1 MPVITPTGT
10 RTLLPKTHTPVS
22 TTRWPIPWGA
32 ACRSTRPMVPSL
44 ATTLKPA
51 RSCPSTYPLSGA
63 YDQILSVVTL
73 LLSCSGAARVPAVR
87 CVRAHSTKYPS
98 VARAFG
104 DGPLTSGG
112 LGSGPCTSFTFLPVH
127 FQARAGMVV
136 LDAFRHAPAGRR
148 RTFEADRLEPQKGM
162 KTVTRPRI
170 LVVGAG
176 FAGVECVRR
185 LERKLSPDE
194 ADVTLV
200 TPFAYQLYLP
210 LLPQVASGVLT
221 PQSIAVSLRRS
232 KKYRT
237 RIIPGGAIGV
247 DLKSK
252 VCVIRTITDE
262 IVNEPYD
269 YIVLAPG
276 SVTRTFDIPGL
287 TDHAFGM
294 KSLAEAAYV
303 RDHVISQLDLA
314 DASQDEAERT
324 SRLQF
329 VVVGG
334 GYAGTETA
342 ACLQKLTHAAVKR
355 YPRLDPALIKWHLI
369 DIAPKLMPEL
379 GDKLGSSAQE
389 VLRKRGIDIS
399 LGVSIA
405 KAGPEEVTFTD
416 GRVVPTRT
424 LIWTAGVVASPLIAT
439 LGAETVRGR
448 LAVAA
453 EMNLPGHDGVF
464 ALHTTAR
471 EYQFLCAKKIII
483 YRACIKRFAI
493 FYCYRYIIF
502 GTSL

>member
-1 MPVITPTGT
+1 MN
-10 RTLLPKTHTPVS
+10 
-22 TTRWPIPWGA
+22 
-32 ACRSTRPMVPSL
+32 
-44 ATTLKPA
+44 
-51 RSCPSTYPLSGA
+51 
-63 YDQILSVVTL
+63 
-73 LLSCSGAARVPAVR
+73 
-87 CVRAHSTKYPS
+87 
-98 VARAFG
+98 
-104 DGPLTSGG
+104 
-112 LGSGPCTSFTFLPVH
+112 
-127 FQARAGMVV
+127 
-136 LDAFRHAPAGRR
+136 
-148 RTFEADRLEPQKGM
+148 
-162 KTVTRPRI
+162 TVTRPRI

-276 SVTRTFDIPGL
+276 SITRTFDIPGL

-294 KSLAEAAYV
+294 KTLAEAAYI

-314 DASQDEAERT
+314 DASQDPAERA

-342 ACLQKLTHAAVKR
+342 ACLQRLTHAAVKR
-355 YPRLDPALIKWHLI
+355 YPRLDPGLIKWHLI

-389 VLRKRGIDIS
+389 ILRRRGIEIS
-399 LGVSIA
+399 LGTSIA

-416 GRVVPTRT
+416 GRVIPTRT

-439 LGAETVRGR
+439 LGAETVKGR
-448 LAVAA
+448 LAVAP
-453 EMNLPGHDGVF
+453 EMNLPGDDGVF
-464 ALHTTAR
+464 ALGDSAAVPDLAKGDGAMCPPTAQHALR
-471 EYQFLCAKKIII
+471 QGRHVAENVIASLRGQALKPYVHKDLGLVVDLGGTDAVSKPLGIELRGLPAQAVARGYHWSALRTNVAKTRVMTNWLLNAVAGDDFVRTGFQARKAARLKDFEYTDAYLTPEQV
-483 YRACIKRFAI
+483 RAQA
-493 FYCYRYIIF
+493 
-502 GTSL
+502 GGSGGAE

>member
-1 MPVITPTGT
+1 MN
-10 RTLLPKTHTPVS
+10 
-22 TTRWPIPWGA
+22 
-32 ACRSTRPMVPSL
+32 
-44 ATTLKPA
+44 
-51 RSCPSTYPLSGA
+51 
-63 YDQILSVVTL
+63 
-73 LLSCSGAARVPAVR
+73 
-87 CVRAHSTKYPS
+87 
-98 VARAFG
+98 
-104 DGPLTSGG
+104 
-112 LGSGPCTSFTFLPVH
+112 
-127 FQARAGMVV
+127 
-136 LDAFRHAPAGRR
+136 
-148 RTFEADRLEPQKGM
+148 
-162 KTVTRPRI
+162 TVTRPRI

-276 SVTRTFDIPGL
+276 SITRTFDIPGL

-294 KSLAEAAYV
+294 KTLAEAAYI

-314 DASQDEAERT
+314 DASQDPVERA

-342 ACLQKLTHAAVKR
+342 ACLQRLTHAAVKR
-355 YPRLDPALIKWHLI
+355 YPRLDPGLIKWHLI

-389 VLRKRGIDIS
+389 ILRRRGIEIS
-399 LGVSIA
+399 LGTSIA

-416 GRVVPTRT
+416 GRVIPTRT

-439 LGAETVRGR
+439 LGAETVKGR
-448 LAVAA
+448 LAVAP
-453 EMNLPGHDGVF
+453 EMNLPGDDGVF
-464 ALHTTAR
+464 ALGDSAAVPDLAKGDGAMCPPTAQHALR
-471 EYQFLCAKKIII
+471 QGRHVADNVIASLRGQAMKPYVHKDLGLVVDLGGTDAVSKPLGIELRGLPAQVVARGYHWSALRTNVAKTRVMTNWLLNAVAGDDFVRTGFQARKAARLKDFEYTDAYLTPEQV
-483 YRACIKRFAI
+483 RAQVEGSGRPE
-493 FYCYRYIIF
+493 
-502 GTSL
+502 

>member
-1 MPVITPTGT
+1 MN
-10 RTLLPKTHTPVS
+10 
-22 TTRWPIPWGA
+22 
-32 ACRSTRPMVPSL
+32 
-44 ATTLKPA
+44 
-51 RSCPSTYPLSGA
+51 
-63 YDQILSVVTL
+63 
-73 LLSCSGAARVPAVR
+73 
-87 CVRAHSTKYPS
+87 
-98 VARAFG
+98 
-104 DGPLTSGG
+104 
-112 LGSGPCTSFTFLPVH
+112 
-127 FQARAGMVV
+127 
-136 LDAFRHAPAGRR
+136 
-148 RTFEADRLEPQKGM
+148 
-162 KTVTRPRI
+162 TVTRPRI

-276 SVTRTFDIPGL
+276 SITRTFDIPGL

-294 KSLAEAAYV
+294 KTLAEAAYI

-314 DASQDEAERT
+314 DASQDPVERA

-342 ACLQKLTHAAVKR
+342 ACLQRLTHAAVKR
-355 YPRLDPALIKWHLI
+355 YPRLDPGLIKWHLI

-389 VLRKRGIDIS
+389 ILRRRGIEIS
-399 LGVSIA
+399 LGTSIA

-416 GRVVPTRT
+416 GRVIPTRT

-439 LGAETVRGR
+439 LGAETVKGR
-448 LAVAA
+448 LAVAP
-453 EMNLPGHDGVF
+453 EMNLPGDDGVF
-464 ALHTTAR
+464 ALGDSAAVPDLAKGDGAMCPPTAQHALR
-471 EYQFLCAKKIII
+471 QGRHVAENVIASLRGQAMKRYVHKDLGLVVDLGGTDAVSKPLGIELRGLPAQAVARGYHWSALRTNVAKTRVMTNWLLNAVAGDDFVRTGFQARKAARLKDFEYTDAYLTPEQV
-483 YRACIKRFAI
+483 RAQVEGSA
-493 FYCYRYIIF
+493 
-502 GTSL
+502 GPQ

>member
-1 MPVITPTGT
+1 MN
-10 RTLLPKTHTPVS
+10 
-22 TTRWPIPWGA
+22 
-32 ACRSTRPMVPSL
+32 
-44 ATTLKPA
+44 
-51 RSCPSTYPLSGA
+51 
-63 YDQILSVVTL
+63 
-73 LLSCSGAARVPAVR
+73 
-87 CVRAHSTKYPS
+87 
-98 VARAFG
+98 
-104 DGPLTSGG
+104 
-112 LGSGPCTSFTFLPVH
+112 
-127 FQARAGMVV
+127 
-136 LDAFRHAPAGRR
+136 
-148 RTFEADRLEPQKGM
+148 
-162 KTVTRPRI
+162 TVTRPRI

-262 IVNEPYD
+262 IVDEPYD

-276 SVTRTFDIPGL
+276 SITRTFDIPGL

-294 KSLAEAAYV
+294 KTLAEAAYI

-314 DASQDEAERT
+314 DASQDPVERA

-342 ACLQKLTHAAVKR
+342 ACLQRLTHAAVKR
-355 YPRLDPALIKWHLI
+355 YPRLDPSLIKWHLI

-389 VLRKRGIDIS
+389 ILRRRGIDIS
-399 LGVSIA
+399 LGTSIA

-416 GRVVPTRT
+416 GRVVPTHT
-424 LIWTAGVVASPLIAT
+424 LIWTAGVVTSPLIAT
-439 LGAETVRGR
+439 LGAETVKGR
-448 LAVAA
+448 LAVAS
-453 EMNLPGHDGVF
+453 ELNLPGDDGVF
-464 ALHTTAR
+464 ALGDSAAVPDLAKGDGAMCPPTAQHALRQGKHVADNVIASLRGQAMKPYVHKDLGLVVDLGGTDAVSKPLGVELRGLPAQAVARGYHWSALRTNVAKTRVMTNWLLNAVAGDDFVRTGFQARKAARLKDFEYTDAYLTPEQVR
-471 EYQFLCAKKIII
+471 E
-483 YRACIKRFAI
+483 RVE
-493 FYCYRYIIF
+493 
-502 GTSL
+502 GSGPPE

>member
-1 MPVITPTGT
+1 M
-10 RTLLPKTHTPVS
+10 
-22 TTRWPIPWGA
+22 
-32 ACRSTRPMVPSL
+32 
-44 ATTLKPA
+44 
-51 RSCPSTYPLSGA
+51 
-63 YDQILSVVTL
+63 DN
-73 LLSCSGAARVPAVR
+73 
-87 CVRAHSTKYPS
+87 
-98 VARAFG
+98 
-104 DGPLTSGG
+104 
-112 LGSGPCTSFTFLPVH
+112 
-127 FQARAGMVV
+127 
-136 LDAFRHAPAGRR
+136 
-148 RTFEADRLEPQKGM
+148 
-162 KTVTRPRI
+162 VTRPRI

-176 FAGVECVRR
+176 FAGVGCVQR
-185 LERKLSPDE
+185 LERALSAAE

-294 KSLAEAAYV
+294 KTLAEAAYI
-303 RDHVISQLDLA
+303 RDHVITQLDLA
-314 DASQDEAERT
+314 DASNDPAERA

-342 ACLQKLTHAAVKR
+342 ACLQLLTHNAVKR

-379 GDKLGSSAQE
+379 GDKLGRSAQE

-405 KAGPEEVTFTD
+405 KAGPQEVTFTD
-416 GRVVPTRT
+416 GRVIPTRT

-448 LAVAA
+448 LAVSA
-453 EMNLPGHDGVF
+453 EMNLPGEDGVF
-464 ALHTTAR
+464 ALGDAAAVPDRAKGEEGAVCPPTAQHAMR
-471 EYQFLCAKKIII
+471 QGKVVADNVIAALRGQPMRPYEHKDLGLVVDLGGTDAVSKPLGVELRGLPAQAVARGYHWSALRTGVAKARVLTNWTLNAIAGDDFVRTGFQARRAAKLKDFEYTDSYLTAEQV
-483 YRACIKRFAI
+483 RAQVEQAGRTEGSGPDPA
-493 FYCYRYIIF
+493 
-502 GTSL
+502 

>member
-1 MPVITPTGT
+1 M
-10 RTLLPKTHTPVS
+10 
-22 TTRWPIPWGA
+22 
-32 ACRSTRPMVPSL
+32 
-44 ATTLKPA
+44 
-51 RSCPSTYPLSGA
+51 
-63 YDQILSVVTL
+63 
-73 LLSCSGAARVPAVR
+73 
-87 CVRAHSTKYPS
+87 
-98 VARAFG
+98 
-104 DGPLTSGG
+104 
-112 LGSGPCTSFTFLPVH
+112 
-127 FQARAGMVV
+127 
-136 LDAFRHAPAGRR
+136 
-148 RTFEADRLEPQKGM
+148 
-162 KTVTRPRI
+162 TRPRI

-185 LERKLSPDE
+185 LERRLAVDE

-232 KKYRT
+232 RKYRT
-237 RIIPGGAIGV
+237 RILPGGAIGV
-247 DLKSK
+247 DLKAK
-252 VCVIRTITDE
+252 VCVVRTITDQL
-262 IVNEPYD
+262 VNEPYD

-287 TDHAFGM
+287 TDHAYGL
-294 KSLAEAAYV
+294 KTLAEAAYI
-303 RDHVISQLDLA
+303 RDHVIAQLDLA
-314 DASQDEAERT
+314 DASDDPAERA

-342 ACLQKLTHAAVKR
+342 ACLQRLTHAAVKR
-355 YPRLDPALIKWHLI
+355 YPRIDPALIKWHLI

-379 GDKLGSSAQE
+379 GDKLGRSAQE
-389 VLRKRGIDIS
+389 ILRRRGIDIS

-448 LAVAA
+448 LAVNA
-453 EMNLPGHDGVF
+453 EMTLPGSDGVF
-464 ALHTTAR
+464 ALGDAAAVPDEAKGGEGAVCPPTAQHAMR
-471 EYQFLCAKKIII
+471 QGKHVADNVIAALRGGPMYPYAHRDLGLVVDLGGKDAVSKPLGVELRGVPAQAVARGYHWSALRTNVAKTRVMTNWVLNALAGDDFVRTGFQARKEAKLKDFEFTDA
-483 YRACIKRFAI
+483 YLTPEQVRSRVEGAGRAD
-493 FYCYRYIIF
+493 
-502 GTSL
+502 

>member
-1 MPVITPTGT
+1 M
-10 RTLLPKTHTPVS
+10 
-22 TTRWPIPWGA
+22 A
-32 ACRSTRPMVPSL
+32 
-44 ATTLKPA
+44 
-51 RSCPSTYPLSGA
+51 
-63 YDQILSVVTL
+63 
-73 LLSCSGAARVPAVR
+73 
-87 CVRAHSTKYPS
+87 
-98 VARAFG
+98 
-104 DGPLTSGG
+104 
-112 LGSGPCTSFTFLPVH
+112 
-127 FQARAGMVV
+127 
-136 LDAFRHAPAGRR
+136 
-148 RTFEADRLEPQKGM
+148 FEADRLEPQKGM
-162 KTVTRPRI
+162 NTVTRPRI

-200 TPFAYQLYLP
+200 TPVAYQLYLP

-247 DLKSK
+247 DLKAK
-252 VCVIRTITDE
+252 VCVIRTITDK
-262 IVNEPYD
+262 IVDEPYD

-276 SVTRTFDIPGL
+276 SITRTFDIPGL

-294 KSLAEAAYV
+294 KTLAEAAYV

-314 DASQDEAERT
+314 DASQDPAERA

-342 ACLQKLTHAAVKR
+342 ACLQRLTHAAVKR
-355 YPRLDPALIKWHLI
+355 YPRLDPELIKWHLI

-389 VLRKRGIDIS
+389 ILRRRGIEIS

-416 GRVVPTRT
+416 GRVIPTRT

-448 LAVAA
+448 LAVTTA
-453 EMNLPGHDGVF
+453 MNLSGHDGVF
-464 ALHTTAR
+464 ALGDAAAVPDEAKGEDGAVCPPTAQHAMR
-471 EYQFLCAKKIII
+471 QGKHVADNVIRALRNQPLSPYVHKDLGLVVDLGGKDAVSKPLGIELRGVPAQAVARGYHWQALRTGVAKTRVMTNWVLNAIAGDDFVRTGFQARKPAKLKDFEYTDSYLKPEQV
-483 YRACIKRFAI
+483 RAHVEGSAR
-493 FYCYRYIIF
+493 
-502 GTSL
+502 LEQ

>member
-1 MPVITPTGT
+1 MN
-10 RTLLPKTHTPVS
+10 
-22 TTRWPIPWGA
+22 
-32 ACRSTRPMVPSL
+32 
-44 ATTLKPA
+44 
-51 RSCPSTYPLSGA
+51 
-63 YDQILSVVTL
+63 
-73 LLSCSGAARVPAVR
+73 
-87 CVRAHSTKYPS
+87 
-98 VARAFG
+98 
-104 DGPLTSGG
+104 
-112 LGSGPCTSFTFLPVH
+112 
-127 FQARAGMVV
+127 
-136 LDAFRHAPAGRR
+136 
-148 RTFEADRLEPQKGM
+148 
-162 KTVTRPRI
+162 TVTRPRI

-185 LERKLSPDE
+185 LERKLSPEE

-276 SVTRTFDIPGL
+276 SITRTFDIPGL

-294 KSLAEAAYV
+294 KTLAEAAYI

-314 DASQDEAERT
+314 DASQDPVERA

-342 ACLQKLTHAAVKR
+342 ACLQRLTHAAVKR
-355 YPRLDPALIKWHLI
+355 YPRLDPGLIKWHLI

-389 VLRKRGIDIS
+389 ILRRRGIEIS
-399 LGVSIA
+399 LGTSIA

-416 GRVVPTRT
+416 GRVIPTRT

-439 LGAETVRGR
+439 LGAETVKGR
-448 LAVAA
+448 LAVAP
-453 EMNLPGHDGVF
+453 EMNLPGDDGVF
-464 ALHTTAR
+464 ALGDSAAVPDLAKGDGAMCPPTAQHALR
-471 EYQFLCAKKIII
+471 QGRHVAENVIASLRGQALKPYVHKDLGLVVDLGGTDAVSKPLGIELRGLPAQAVARGYHWSALRTNVAKTRVMTNWLLNAVAGDDFVRTGFQARKAARLKDFEYTDAYLTPEQV
-483 YRACIKRFAI
+483 RAQVEGSGRPE
-493 FYCYRYIIF
+493 
-502 GTSL
+502 